1 MVRSLAN
8 VIFKKIWA
16 RLVLLKQRMQK
27 QEENS
32 RMQKEEHQARKMT
45 DLAVSAT
52 EQIQRQVDK
61 SLEPKLEVLLAKKVK
76 TYALKTK
83 PSKKDQHY
91 KLKSNPSSTREQFAK
106 MSLE

>member
-1 MVRSLAN
+1 M
-8 VIFKKIWA
+8 
-16 RLVLLKQRMQK
+16 
-27 QEENS
+27 E
-32 RMQKEEHQARKMT
+32 
-45 DLAVSAT
+45 LAVSAT

-91 KLKSNPSSTREQFAK
+91 KFKSTTSSTREQVAK
-106 MSLE
+106 RSPELEITP